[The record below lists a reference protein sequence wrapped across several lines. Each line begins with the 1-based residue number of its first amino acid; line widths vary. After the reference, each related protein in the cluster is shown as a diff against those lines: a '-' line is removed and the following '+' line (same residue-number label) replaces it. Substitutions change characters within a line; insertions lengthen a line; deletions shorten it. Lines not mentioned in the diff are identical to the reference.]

1 MPQIN
6 QTTNQYTFAQEP
18 VTLPGWEAVSNESWN
33 ALIASGWSPN
43 LYVPPHRVSKDTIT
57 TRVVAADKVADLM
70 ALIASLTP
78 EQQFL
83 WSGFSWFWGDNATVA
98 GMCQQIGLDPAVI
111 LAPDPY
117 LS

>member
-18 VTLPGWEAVSNESWN
+18 VTLPGWETVTNESWN

-57 TRVVAADKVADLM
+57 GRVLAAGKVADLM

-83 WSGFSWFWGDNATVA
+83 WGGFSWFWSDNATVI
-98 GMCQQIGLDPAVI
+98 GMCQQLGLDPAVI